1 MKPDFA
7 AMSRKELREYL
18 LAHREDE
25 EAFFAYVDRSEAEAH
40 WIELPPVESI
50 EELQNF
56 PEFLRKL
63 DPGMKLDRMSS
74 LEALQHRLELFREA
88 GRNLQLD
95 PLVTRKELARLGV
108 EYQTELV
115 DELEQAIEDC
125 TSQDNKLV
133 FTGHRGCGKSTLLA
147 ELGFRL
153 TETNR
158 YFVVMFSIADTIERS
173 AVDHVNILF
182 SMALQLLEAAEQRSI
197 KLQPGLKKEF
207 YRWLGKHTQTES
219 KAVEAEIE
227 ASVETTVKGGIPLI
241 LEFLAKV
248 RSKLKIN
255 SVIRQE
261 ISIEFAKRTSDLV
274 AQINQLQAYIENATG
289 QSVLVIIDDLDK
301 LDLSVTETIF
311 SKNIQS
317 LLEPNCRILYTVPI
331 ATLREVAIKA
341 NITNYINKIHTMR
354 VAKFFSKVD
363 VRKLDRTPDQSC
375 VQVFAEILDKRLP
388 QTLIEPGIKQQMILL
403 SGGVLR
409 ELIRIGD
416 RCCDKAM
423 QELRG
428 RIRRQTLDQP
438 EVIVN
443 QHILTEVVTELQ
455 IEYAEVLGQ
464 VDFEALKLI
473 YEKFKP
479 QDTENQRFLDLLHG
493 LYVLEYRNSLLWY
506 DLNPIVHDLLVQ
518 EGVLDV
524 AIP

>member
-1 MKPDFA
+1 
-7 AMSRKELREYL
+7 MS
-18 LAHREDE
+18 
-25 EAFFAYVDRSEAEAH
+25 
-40 WIELPPVESI
+40 
-50 EELQNF
+50 N
-56 PEFLRKL
+56 
-63 DPGMKLDRMSS
+63 

-108 EYQTELV
+108 EYQIELV
-115 DELEQAIEDC
+115 DDLEQAIEDC
-125 TSQDNKLV
+125 GSHQDNKLI

-182 SMALQLLEAAEQRSI
+182 SMALQLLEVSEQRSI
-197 KLQPGLKKEF
+197 KLKPGIKKEF

-219 KAVEAEIE
+219 RAVEAEIE
-227 ASVETTVKGGIPLI
+227 TSGEATVKGGIPVI

-261 ISIEFAKRTSDLV
+261 ISIEFARRTSDLV

-289 QSVLVIIDDLDK
+289 QEILVIIDDLDK

-317 LLEPNCRILYTVPI
+317 LLDPNCRIIYTVPI
-331 ATLREVAIKA
+331 ATLREVAIKT
-341 NITNYINKIHTMR
+341 NITNYVNKIHTMR
-354 VAKFFSKVD
+354 VAKFFSKAI
-363 VRKLDRTPDQSC
+363 VRELDRTPDESC
-375 VQVFAEILDKRLP
+375 IRVFADILARRLP
-388 QTLIEPGIKQQMILL
+388 QDLIEPDVKRQIILL

-409 ELIRIGD
+409 ELIRISD

-428 RIRRQTLDQP
+428 QIRRQHWDQP
-438 EVIVN
+438 KVIVS
-443 QHILTEVVTELQ
+443 QHILDEVVTELQ

-473 YEKFKP
+473 YQQFKP

-493 LYVLEYRNSLLWY
+493 LYVLEYRNALLWY
-506 DLNPIVHDLLVQ
+506 DLNPIVRDLLIQ

-524 AIP
+524 TTP

>member
-1 MKPDFA
+1 
-7 AMSRKELREYL
+7 L
-18 LAHREDE
+18 
-25 EAFFAYVDRSEAEAH
+25 
-40 WIELPPVESI
+40 WIEKTI
-50 EELQNF
+50 EIFSSEYNR
-56 PEFLRKL
+56 EVIERER
-63 DPGMKLDRMSS
+63 DRMSS
-74 LEALQHRLELFREA
+74 LEALQHRLERFREA

-108 EYQTELV
+108 EYQIELV

-125 TSQDNKLV
+125 ASQDNKLV

-147 ELGFRL
+147 ELEFRL
-153 TETNR
+153 TETER
-158 YFVVMFSIADTIERS
+158 YFVVRFSISDTIERS

-182 SMALQLLEAAEQRSI
+182 SMALQLLEVAEQRSI
-197 KLQPGLKKEF
+197 NLKPGIKKEF

-227 ASVETTVKGGIPLI
+227 ASTETTIKGGIPLI

-261 ISIEFAKRTSDLV
+261 ISTEFARRTSDLV

-289 QSVLVIIDDLDK
+289 QQVLVIIDDLDK

-331 ATLREVAIKA
+331 ATLREVSIKA
-341 NITNYINKIHTMR
+341 NITTYVKKIHTMR
-354 VAKFFSKVD
+354 VAKFFKKEI
-363 VRKLDRTPDQSC
+363 VRNPDRTPDQSC
-375 VQVFAEILDKRLP
+375 VQVFAKILDRRLP
-388 QTLIEPGIKQQMILL
+388 QDLIEPDVKQQMILL

-428 RIRRQTLDQP
+428 QIRRQRWDQP

-443 QHILTEVVTELQ
+443 QPILDQVVTELQ

-464 VDFEALKLI
+464 VDFEMLKSI
-473 YEKFKP
+473 YQQFKP
-479 QDTENQRFLDLLHG
+479 QDTENQRFLDLFHG
-493 LYVLEYRNSLLWY
+493 LYVLEYRNASLWY

-518 EGVLDV
+518 EGGLDG
-524 AIP
+524 ATS